1 MEKIFLPLYRFF
13 RGHKWVLY
21 TVIAATFALF
31 AFFASRLQ
39 FEEDLAK
46 LLPASGNEDSGLV
59 FGNLKIKDK
68 VFVQFTAK
76 EGCELSPA
84 ELGAIVD
91 EYMDSLEVTSLYA
104 IGPDVAV
111 NALDFA
117 LAHVPSFVDTSLYS
131 AFDKAI
137 EAVDETMARN
147 AELVMNDW
155 TGSATEMVATDPFN
169 FKSLLLPSGASGF
182 TVVDGH
188 LFSPDSTVALAF
200 ISPDF
205 QSFDSASTTILI
217 NDLRRRKT
225 AVAEAHPEVDILM
238 HGVPVRSA
246 DNAGMTKRDLWLTVG
261 LSMLLILIVLLIA
274 FKGLG
279 IVWQNIVP
287 VIYGAAF
294 SMACLYWIKGSMSFL
309 ALGIGSVVLGVAL
322 SYCLHVIIHQR
333 YVGSVEKMLSDE
345 STPVCLGCITT
356 VGAFLGLLFTESEL
370 LRDFGLYATF
380 GLIGTTF
387 FALAFL
393 PPMLKDS
400 DTARNEKI
408 FAAVTKINSYPYDR
422 KIWIMVLVALLIL
435 TGFIFS
441 PRVQFDNDL
450 AHIGYISDDV
460 HRSDELY
467 TEKVLH
473 GTLQRHYAVAGK
485 TLDDA
490 LEANVALT
498 GLLEDLRDSGL
509 IESYA
514 PVVPSLFAT
523 VKSQNERIAAW
534 KAYWSPEK
542 IALAQKALKASAVKY
557 DLSPDMFDP
566 FYAMVEGEYEP
577 GDLYSSGVIPKGL
590 LCNFIE
596 ESGGKFLIFN
606 SVGLIPENKARVDA
620 AVDAAGGPV
629 VVDPMFYTGNM
640 IELVHQDFNTT
651 LLISS
656 IFVFIVLLV
665 AFRNIWIS
673 ILSFLPMFLS
683 WYVVQGLMAIFGL
696 QFNLINI
703 VISTFI
709 FGIGVDYSIFVMNGL
724 LAGARGEDTTLLD
737 YHKGAIFFSA
747 FVLIVVMV
755 SMLFARHP
763 AVHSIGVCTLIGM
776 LTTILLTYTV
786 EPFLFRQMLKSK
798 FFRRSFK
805 AVETK

>member
-1 MEKIFLPLYRFF
+1 MGKFFIWIYRFF
-13 RGHKWVLY
+13 TGRRWMLY
-21 TVIAATFALF
+21 GIAALTFAVF
-31 AFFASRLQ
+31 AFFASKLK

-46 LLPASGNEDSGLV
+46 LLPSSGSEDSGLV
-59 FGNLKIKDK
+59 FNNLKIKDK
-68 VFVQFTAK
+68 VFVQFKADSL
-76 EGCELSPA
+76 GHQELA
-84 ELGAIVD
+84 AIVD
-91 EYMDSLEVTSLYA
+91 EFMDSLDVTSLYA
-104 IGPDVAV
+104 IGPDD
-111 NALDFA
+111 ALGLLDYA
-117 LAHVPSFVDTSLYS
+117 LCHVPSFVDESLYP
-131 AFDKAI
+131 AIDEAIANVDK
-137 EAVDETMARN
+137 TMEHN
-147 AELVMNDW
+147 AELVMADW
-155 TGSATEMVATDPFN
+155 TGSATQMVATDPFN
-169 FKSLLLPSGASGF
+169 LKSLLLPSGASAGF

-205 QSFDSASTTILI
+205 QSFDSKSTTKLI
-217 NDLRRRKT
+217 KDLRRRKA
-225 AVAEAHPEVDILM
+225 AVCEAHPEVEILM

-246 DNAGMTKRDLWLTVG
+246 DNAGMTKRDLWLSVG
-261 LSMLLILIVLLIA
+261 ISMLLILVVLFIA

-279 IVWQNIVP
+279 IVWQNILP
-287 VIYGAAF
+287 VVYGAAF
-294 SMACLYWIKGSMSFL
+294 SMACLYWIKGGMSFL

-356 VGAFLGLLFTESEL
+356 IGAFLGLLFTESEL

-393 PPMLKDS
+393 PSMLSEK
-400 DTARNEKI
+400 DTARTEKI
-408 FAAVTKINSYPYDR
+408 FSLIGKVNSFPYDR
-422 KIWIMVLVALLIL
+422 KWWILAAVGALALV
-435 TGFIFS
+435 GFVFS
-441 PRVQFDNDL
+441 PKVKFDNDL
-450 AHIGYISDDV
+450 AHIGYVADDV
-460 HRSDELY
+460 RRSDALY
-467 TEKVLH
+467 AEKVLH
-473 GTLQRHYAVAGK
+473 GNLQRHYAVAGES
-485 TLDDA
+485 LD
-490 LEANVALT
+490 EALT
-498 GLLEDLRDSGL
+498 ANLRLAALLDSLRAAGD

-514 PVVPSLFAT
+514 PVVPALFPTMAL
-523 VKSQNERIAAW
+523 QQERINAW
-534 KAYWSPEK
+534 KAYWTPAKEAEAK
-542 IALAQKALKASAVKY
+542 AALTASAKRHS
-557 DLSPDMFDP
+557 LSPDMFEP

-577 GDLYSSGVIPKGL
+577 GDLYASGVVPEGL

-606 SVGLIPENKARVDA
+606 SVELLPENKDKVDA
-620 AVDAAGGPV
+620 AVDASGGPV
-629 VVDPMFYTGNM
+629 VVDPLFYTGNM

-656 IFVFIVLLV
+656 IFVFIVLLL

-673 ILSFLPMFLS
+673 LLSFLPMFLS
-683 WYVVQGLMAIFGL
+683 WYVVQGLMALFGL

-724 LAGARGEDTTLLD
+724 LADARGDDKTLLD

-747 FVLIVVMV
+747 FVLIVVVV

-776 LTTILLTYTV
+776 VTTILLTYTLQ
-786 EPFLFRQMLKSK
+786 PFLFRLMLKSPWLSK
-798 FFRRSFK
+798 SILKR
-805 AVETK
+805 

>member
-1 MEKIFLPLYRFF
+1 MGKFFIWIYRLFTGRRWMLYC
-13 RGHKWVLY
+13 
-21 TVIAATFALF
+21 IAALTFALF
-31 AFFASRLQ
+31 AFFASKLQ

-46 LLPASGNEDSGLV
+46 LLPSSGSEDSGLV
-59 FGNLKIKDK
+59 FNNLKIKDK

-76 EGCELSPA
+76 EGSELTTA
-84 ELGAIVD
+84 ELAGMVD
-91 EYMDSLEVTSLYA
+91 EFMDSLEVTSLYA
-104 IGPDVAV
+104 IGPDD
-111 NALDFA
+111 ALNVLDYA
-117 LAHVPSFVDTSLYS
+117 LTHVPSFVDESLYP
-131 AFDKAI
+131 AIDEAIANVDK
-137 EAVDETMARN
+137 TMEHN
-147 AELVMNDW
+147 AELVMADW
-155 TGSATEMVATDPFN
+155 TGSATQMVSTDPFN
-169 FKSLLLPSGASGF
+169 LKSLLLPSGASAGF

-205 QSFDSASTTILI
+205 QSFDSKSTTKLI
-217 NDLRRRKT
+217 KDLRRRKA
-225 AVAEAHPEVDILM
+225 AVCEAHPEVDILM

-246 DNAGMTKRDLWLTVG
+246 DNAGMTKRDLWLSVG
-261 LSMLLILIVLLIA
+261 ISMILILVVLFIA

-279 IVWQNIVP
+279 IVWQNILP
-287 VIYGAAF
+287 VVYGAVF
-294 SMACLYWIKGSMSFL
+294 SMACIYWIKGGMSFL

-356 VGAFLGLLFTESEL
+356 IGAFLGLLFTQSEL

-393 PPMLKDS
+393 PSMLS
-400 DTARNEKI
+400 ENEISRNEKI
-408 FAAVTKINSYPYDR
+408 FSAIGKINSYPYDR
-422 KIWIMVLVALLIL
+422 KTWILVAVGLLVVV
-435 TGFIFS
+435 GFVFS
-441 PRVQFDNDL
+441 PKVKFDNDL

-460 HRSDELY
+460 RRSDALY
-467 TEKVLH
+467 AEKVLH
-473 GTLQRHYAVAGK
+473 GSLQRHYAVAGE
-485 TLDDA
+485 TLDEA
-490 LEANVALT
+490 LEANQSLAAL
-498 GLLEDLRDSGL
+498 LDSLRNAGD
-509 IESYA
+509 IVSYT
-514 PVVPSLFAT
+514 PTVSSLFPT
-523 VKSQNERIAAW
+523 TTRQQERIDAW
-534 KAYWSPEK
+534 KAYWTPAKEAEAK
-542 IALAQKALKASAVKY
+542 AALTSSARRY
-557 DLSPDMFDP
+557 SLSPDMFEP

-577 GDLYSSGVIPKGL
+577 GDLYASGVIPTGL

-596 ESGGKFLIFN
+596 ESGGKYMIFN
-606 SVGLIPENKARVDA
+606 SVELLPEKKEMVDA
-620 AVDAAGGPV
+620 AVDASGGPV

-656 IFVFIVLLV
+656 IFVFIVLLL

-673 ILSFLPMFLS
+673 LLSFLPMFLS
-683 WYVVQGLMAIFGL
+683 WYVVQGIMAIFGL

-724 LAGARGEDTTLLD
+724 LASARGDDTTLLD

-747 FVLIVVMV
+747 FVLIVVVV
-755 SMLFARHP
+755 SMLFAKHP

-776 LTTILLTYTV
+776 VTTILLTYTLQ
-786 EPFLFRQMLKSK
+786 PFLFRLMLKSPWLSK
-798 FFRRSFK
+798 SILKR
-805 AVETK
+805 